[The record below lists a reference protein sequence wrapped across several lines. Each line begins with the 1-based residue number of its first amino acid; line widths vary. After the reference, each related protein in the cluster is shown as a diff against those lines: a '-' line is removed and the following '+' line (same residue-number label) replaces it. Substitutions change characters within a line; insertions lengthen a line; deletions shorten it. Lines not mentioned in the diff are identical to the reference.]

1 MWGRGGLSG
10 VDEQRANGP
19 AASTRFL
26 IKERLGVGGMG
37 VVYRAFDQ
45 EQQHEVAIKFLSRL
59 DGDSLYRFKKEF
71 RALADLSHPNLVS
84 LHELLSLGDEWCF
97 TMDLVDGK
105 RFDDFLGVAHE
116 PGEAGPTRAT
126 VTAFETPPPGDLAGY
141 AITPSGP
148 RLADASDPGPEPAGA
163 AEPAHVGRPEGQAIP
178 ERLWQVLAQLVE
190 GLQAL
195 HRAGKLHRDIKPS
208 NVLVTHSGKVVLCDF
223 GLVAEVHTPAAERRP
238 EHTVVGTPFYMSP
251 EQAAGQPLSEATDWY
266 SVGVMLYQ
274 SLTGQLP
281 FGGDAAKVLWQ
292 KRSADP
298 PAARLLN
305 PRLSRELEA
314 LCMALLRRD
323 PATRAGGRDILSF
336 LGRRAA
342 APSIAMGDTGRRM
355 PFVGRTREQDELR
368 AALAA
373 TRGGHSVSVLVLG
386 LSGMGKSSLVRRFLD
401 QVRAEE
407 RAVVLAGR
415 CYEREQM
422 PYKALDT
429 VVDALST
436 HLLGLPPEEVAA
448 VLPADMTAL
457 TRLFPVL
464 RRVRGVAGQEPRAAD
479 SPDPHESRRRALA
492 ALRHVLKR
500 LGEQRPVVLFIDD
513 LQWGDLDSAP
523 FLVDL
528 VHHADAPPVLLVTA
542 VRREDADASPLLRL
556 LRDPPLAAGA
566 APGDLREI
574 ALGPLTPEEA
584 EALGRRALPR
594 QERDQPGRSSRIAE
608 ESGGSPLFVLELAR
622 AGTQSSTPVPGL
634 RLEQVVLKR
643 VLALSPP
650 ARALVTAVAV
660 SGRPTPLPV
669 LAASLGG
676 AIEPALVHQLRTER
690 LVRGRASGA
699 DSLLE
704 PYHDRIREAVVAQLP
719 VTERQ
724 AVHRSLALAHEQL
737 PDPDPQT
744 LAEHWDG
751 AGDREKTGRYALLA
765 AARAEEAF
773 AFHRAVTY
781 LELALRSGTRSPAEL
796 RAIKARL
803 ALALAHVGRLAD
815 AADLSLEAAEGAEPD
830 EALELRRRALEA
842 NLFAGR
848 LQEGLAS
855 ADDIARAV
863 GLSVPRSPAAALFA
877 VAWGRLAVRARGT
890 RFHERPAAEID
901 AAELRRLDVCWS
913 LANGISFV
921 DPMRGMAFQARHL
934 REALHAGEPYR
945 VSLALS
951 LEIPYRCMSG
961 SKGWHRVEPLLAPA
975 LERAERTGHPQAIAF
990 CYSCTALAHFVNG
1003 HWRLALDLWLK
1014 AERIWRD
1021 HGTEMRSTTN
1031 VMQVYI
1037 IAALIQLGETR
1048 DLPMMLDRYLQEA
1061 KERGDHYAT
1070 GALKAWRANAVWLLA
1085 DKPDLARRM
1094 ALEAPVAAM
1103 RHGFHLHHMQELLSH
1118 SLIDLYQG
1126 DMEEA
1131 WQRMEQQYPKLWRS
1145 ALFRIQPVRMEARL
1159 MRACCAVGR
1168 AAEMARSGAPG
1179 GRERERLRAA
1189 MLKLAARVAAQ
1200 IDAEKVDWGSA
1211 LALGLRGCIA
1221 AARGDLATA
1230 APLMKRGSERL
1241 EELGMMLFARV
1252 GRRRYGE
1259 ALGGAEG
1266 AAIVAEATAALRAQ
1280 GIGAPEKV
1288 VRMYAP
1294 GFPEPA
1300 NGPT

>member
-1 MWGRGGLSG
+1 
-10 VDEQRANGP
+10 VDEQRAIGP
-19 AASTRFL
+19 SASTRFL

-97 TMDLVDGK
+97 TMDLVDGQ

-116 PGEAGPTRAT
+116 PADANLTGAT
-126 VTAFETPPPGDLAGY
+126 MTAFETPPPGEPAAY
-141 AITPSGP
+141 VTPPSRP
-148 RLADASDPGPEPAGA
+148 LADASDPGPEPSGDPEA
-163 AEPAHVGRPEGQAIP
+163 ARVGHSEGHAIP

-190 GLQAL
+190 GVEAL

-251 EQAAGQPLSEATDWY
+251 EQAAGQPLGEATDWY

-323 PATRAGGRDILSF
+323 PGTRANGRDILAF

-342 APSIAMGDTGRRM
+342 APAIAMGDTGRRM

-401 QVRAEE
+401 EVRADE

-448 VLPADMTAL
+448 VLPGDMAAL
-457 TRLFPVL
+457 ARLFPVL
-464 RRVRGVAGQEPRAAD
+464 RRVRGVAGGEPRAGD
-479 SPDPHESRRRALA
+479 SPDPHESRRRALV

-528 VHHADAPPVLLVTA
+528 VHHADAPPVLLVTC

-566 APGDLREI
+566 RAGDLREI
-574 ALGPLTPEEA
+574 ALGPLSRDEA

-594 QERDQPGRSSRIAE
+594 QERDQPGRSTRIAE

-622 AGTQSSTPVPGL
+622 AGARSTTPVPGL
-634 RLEQVVLKR
+634 RLEEVVLRR

-669 LAASLGG
+669 LAASLGT

-690 LVRGRASGA
+690 LVRSRASGA

-704 PYHDRIREAVVAQLP
+704 PYHDRIREAVVAQLAP
-719 VTERQ
+719 DDRR
-724 AVHRSLALAHEQL
+724 AAHRALALAHEQL

-751 AGDREKTGRYALLA
+751 AGDDEQTGRYALLA
-765 AARAEEAF
+765 ATRAVEAL

-781 LELALRSGTRSPAEL
+781 YELALRSGTRTPAEV
-796 RAIKARL
+796 RGIKARL
-803 ALALAHVGRLAD
+803 AVALAHVGRLAD

-830 EALELRRRALEA
+830 EAIELRRRAMEA

-848 LQEGLAS
+848 MQEGLAT
-855 ADDIARAV
+855 ADEVARAV
-863 GLSVPRSPAAALFA
+863 GLSVPRSGAAALVA
-877 VAWGRLAVRARGT
+877 VAWGRLALRLRGLAVT
-890 RFHERPAAEID
+890 EHAAADVAPAA
-901 AAELRRLDVCWS
+901 LRRLDVCWS

-921 DPMRGMAFQARHL
+921 DPTRGMAFQARHL
-934 REALHAGEPYR
+934 REALAIGEPYR

-951 LEIPYRCMSG
+951 LELPYRTMNGTLS
-961 SKGWHRVEPLLAPA
+961 WHVVEPLLAPA
-975 LERAERTGHPQAIAF
+975 RERARRTQNPQAIAF
-990 CYSCTALAHFVNG
+990 CDACMSLSHFLAGN
-1003 HWRLALDLWLK
+1003 WRAALDGWLR
-1014 AERIWRD
+1014 AERLWRD
-1021 HGTEMRSTTN
+1021 HGTEMRSTTD

-1037 IAALIQLGETR
+1037 ISAMLQLGETR
-1048 DLPMMLDRYLQEA
+1048 ELRALLDRYLQEA
-1061 KERGDHYAT
+1061 AERGDQYALT
-1070 GALKAWRANAVWLLA
+1070 ALRAWRSNAVWLIG
-1085 DKPDLARRM
+1085 DQPDEARRV
-1094 ALEAPVAAM
+1094 ALESPVPTIG
-1103 RHGFHLHHMQELLSH
+1103 RGFHLHHHQELLTH
-1118 SLIDLYQG
+1118 SLIDLYVG
-1126 DMEEA
+1126 DMEAA
-1131 WQRMEQQYPKLWRS
+1131 WQRMEQQYPRLWRS
-1145 ALFRIQPVRMEARL
+1145 ALFHIQPIRMEARL
-1159 MRACCAVGR
+1159 MRACCAIGR
-1168 AAEMARSGAPG
+1168 AAAIADGPTSRGS
-1179 GRERERLRAA
+1179 ERTRRA
-1189 MLKLAARVAAQ
+1189 MLKLAARVADQ
-1200 IDAEKVDWGSA
+1200 VDRERSPWGAA
-1211 LALGLRGCIA
+1211 LAIGLRGCILA
-1221 AARGDLATA
+1221 AQAQNAEA
-1230 APLMKRGSERL
+1230 APLMREASERL
-1241 EELGMMLFARV
+1241 AGLDMRLLAAV
-1252 GRRRYGE
+1252 ARRRYGE
-1259 ALGGAEG
+1259 ALGGDQG
-1266 AAIVAEATAALRAQ
+1266 AGIVAEATAWMRAQ
-1280 GIGAPEKV
+1280 GVVAPEKV

-1294 GFPEPA
+1294 GFREPRT
-1300 NGPT
+1300 PPP